1 MGQRKDYAKMAGK
14 KSRKPRVSRPTAQ
27 AVRAIAKSVI
37 RKEAEDKFVSVA
49 QDQSFNSTITSPAEC
64 YPVMPAISIGTGDF
78 QRIGDKVRGKYLYVK
93 GHIQYNKSYIDNPL
107 VNNYLPPS
115 TVRVMILSQK
125 NIKCSNLISSRVDTQ
140 HLLKDNIATGTARP
154 YNGSMMDNLSP
165 INKDLFTVHFDK
177 KVKMDAL
184 YQTSDGAYFLYGH
197 GSGN

>member
-93 GHIQYNKSYIDNPL
+93 GHIQYN
-107 VNNYLPPS
+107 
-115 TVRVMILSQK
+115 
-125 NIKCSNLISSRVDTQ
+125 LINV
-140 HLLKDNIATGTARP
+140 
-154 YNGSMMDNLSP
+154 
-165 INKDLFTVHFDK
+165 
-177 KVKMDAL
+177 
-184 YQTSDGAYFLYGH
+184 YQ
-197 GSGN
+197 